1 MKSNRI
7 LMAFFS
13 QPGETY
19 VNGAIEVR
27 EKGNTQVVAER
38 LAELEEMTLFHIRK
52 RGDYPRTYRAMVDIA
67 KVEWKEDARP
77 EIEGGVV
84 DMEQFDTVILGYP
97 NWCNTMPK
105 PVFTFLESY
114 DFVGKKIIP
123 FCTNEGSRLGQS
135 VDDIRRLCPNSYITD
150 GVSIHGAEVSTVT
163 AELHEIM
170 NHLLD

>member
-1 MKSNRI
+1 MKSKRI
-7 LMAFFS
+7 LTVFFS

-38 LAELEEMTLFHIRK
+38 LAELKEMTLFHIRK
-52 RGDYPRTYRAMVDIA
+52 KGDYPRTYRAMVDIA
-67 KVEWKEDARP
+67 KVEWKEDSRP
-77 EIEGGVV
+77 EIEGRVE

-105 PVFTFLESY
+105 AVFTFLESY
-114 DFVGKKIIP
+114 DFAGKKIIP

-135 VDDIRRLCPNSYITD
+135 VDDIRRLCPNSQITE
-150 GVSIHGAEVSTVT
+150 GVSIHGAEASTVT
-163 AELHEIM
+163 AELQAII
-170 NHLLD
+170 NHLSD